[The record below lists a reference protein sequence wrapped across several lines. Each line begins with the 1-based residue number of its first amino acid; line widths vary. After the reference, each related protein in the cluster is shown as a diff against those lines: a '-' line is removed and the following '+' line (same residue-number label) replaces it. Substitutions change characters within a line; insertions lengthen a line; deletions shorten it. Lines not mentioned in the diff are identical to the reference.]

1 MYDNRE
7 NIPDQLKV
15 TSDEDE
21 GSISDPE
28 LNVTSVE
35 DGGNTLPIDSVNFMG
50 TIRDDH
56 DVARGLYFN
65 DRSSRSH
72 SSDEDVLCD
81 VSTVDNDSIWDLNT
95 YDEASEVLHNLDT
108 DERED
113 VNDWDL
119 ELDCL
124 NEELSVMERQEI
136 FRKRIAH
143 WAVESNILPKS
154 YKTLL
159 GTPRKVNKVE
169 VSPGRY
175 FEFNLLDGIIA
186 SLDKL
191 NASVQSYE
199 AGVKLL
205 VGCDGMPAS

>member
-1 MYDNRE
+1 MSAKRKTKFFVGRRQRARRIRKNIDQEIAMYDNRE
-7 NIPDQLKV
+7 NIPDQLNV
-15 TSDEDE
+15 TSGEDE

-50 TIRDDH
+50 MIRDDH
-56 DVARGLYFN
+56 NVARGEYFD

-81 VSTVDNDSIWDLNT
+81 VSTVDNDSIWYLDP
-95 YDEASEVLHNLDT
+95 DEEVSEVLHNLDT

-119 ELDCL
+119 ELECL
-124 NEELSVMERQEI
+124 DEELSVIERQEI

-143 WAVESNILPKS
+143 
-154 YKTLL
+154 
-159 GTPRKVNKVE
+159 
-169 VSPGRY
+169 
-175 FEFNLLDGIIA
+175 
-186 SLDKL
+186 
-191 NASVQSYE
+191 
-199 AGVKLL
+199 
-205 VGCDGMPAS
+205 